1 MNLTREK
8 QTKNSFAGDI
18 HKFKFE
24 TWSVKQVPENIR
36 RRLPKTTKEIRVLS
50 GELRQNIFQGT
61 LDEIR
66 PVLAQECAQSGLPAL
81 LLSEDEKRYSIVY
94 PVTNAKM
101 CTSNELVM
109 KAEHSL
115 LDVNSLYE
123 LEFCQSIKNLD
134 L

>member
-1 MNLTREK
+1 MRNRLRIVLPEIYTNLNLKPGRLSK
-8 QTKNSFAGDI
+8 CQKIFGDGCP
-18 HKFKFE
+18 KRQKKFE
-24 TWSVKQVPENIR
+24 F
-36 RRLPKTTKEIRVLS
+36 LS